1 MILLVAERAWVYAK
15 EGRGGKQVGVDT
27 NTKMSI
33 IEKKTSVPAKAV
45 NSEITEDENKKEYLM
60 QEPCPS
66 KPVVTAETIGR
77 IGK

>member
-1 MILLVAERAWVYAK
+1 MAERAWVYAK

-45 NSEITEDENKKEYLM
+45 NSEITEDENENKKEYLM